1 MARRRKPEAQAPKLR
16 NESGRPLTGD
26 GRTQGGQIRGGEIQF
41 KTAGGSTVG
50 TGGLLRALRW
60 IGGGK
65 HRGGGQS

>member
-1 MARRRKPEAQAPKLR
+1 MARRRKPVAQTPKLR

-26 GRTQGGQIRGGEIQF
+26 GRTRGGQIGGSEVEF
-41 KTAGGSTVG
+41 RTAGGSTVG

-60 IGGGK
+60 IGGGR